1 MENHFP
7 TPERLEEIEYLVIQS
22 TKGIHL
28 LFDKDTLRTKLQDPM
43 RSDQDL
49 TRENIQKVQG
59 ILMEM
64 IQQPTLERKKYYLS
78 TLEEDSYDLFIR
90 TYFNIVENTVLE
102 ATSYP
107 H

>member
-1 MENHFP
+1 MENYLS
-7 TPERLEEIEYLVIQS
+7 PERLKEIEYLLIQS

-28 LFDKDTLRTKLQDPM
+28 LFDKDTLRNKLQDPM
-43 RSDQDL
+43 RTDQYL

-59 ILMEM
+59 ILTEM
-64 IQQPTLERKKYYLS
+64 IQQPTLEKKKYYLS
-78 TLEEDSYDLFIR
+78 TLEEEAYDLFIR

-102 ATSYP
+102 ATSCP